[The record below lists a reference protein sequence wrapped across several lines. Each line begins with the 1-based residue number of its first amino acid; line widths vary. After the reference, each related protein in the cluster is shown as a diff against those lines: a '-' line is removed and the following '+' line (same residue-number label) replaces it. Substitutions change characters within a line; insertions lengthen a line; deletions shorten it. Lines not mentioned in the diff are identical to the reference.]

1 MPQTSSSHTSTK
13 HKAGPSRFRR
23 WIRRLACAMA
33 IALVLGAAVQVGVS
47 YYVCGPSVYGAGSGS
62 LHASEPIRSVATA
75 DQPVELTVMTL
86 NAAHGRADGH
96 HQALQGKESIIEN
109 LDEIA
114 AAVRELAPDVVALQ
128 EADGPSIW
136 SGRFDHVAHLAEAA
150 GYEHSY
156 RGEHVSGLKLSYGT
170 ALLSHHRL
178 DNTASITFPPSP
190 PTLTKGFVVGEISIP
205 GAGPITVAAVH
216 LDFSRKSVRQEQVER
231 LAEELADRPRP
242 MIAMG
247 DFNCDWDDEPT
258 LATLTEKLDLRA
270 FEPDSTTTT
279 FPKLGKRLD
288 WILISDHVEFVDYQV
303 GEKGL
308 SDHQPV
314 IAKLRIHQRKN
325 R

>member
-1 MPQTSSSHTSTK
+1 
-13 HKAGPSRFRR
+13 
-23 WIRRLACAMA
+23 MA